1 MNVAPFGDAFLEGL
15 MDGIGAW
22 NVTGWDVWNSK
33 IVENWFGRDLVIDN
47 WELGDVFNNT
57 HLNMSTFSG
66 PYQLMYLFRN
76 RHSIASLIQ

>member
-57 HLNMSTFSG
+57 HLIHVHLQWTL
-66 PYQLMYLFRN
+66 PVDVP
-76 RHSIASLIQ
+76 IQKPT